1 MSDVTLESLAAQ
13 VSNLQSSVDQLLH
26 LAGAAP
32 QPTGDGP
39 DSLPDPIPGE
49 GIASYT
55 ARCGQF
61 VGGPKGE
68 HAVRAAGSMFL
79 AGQYLV
85 DKHDGSWKRAVWEF
99 IMGDPAYTPDPAW
112 QAKYPQG

>member
-1 MSDVTLESLAAQ
+1 MSAEILEK
-13 VSNLQSSVDQLLH
+13 LQYLSDAMAELLRRVPGVV
-26 LAGAAP
+26 AVAP
-32 QPTGDGP
+32 AEPAGP

-68 HAVRAAGSMFL
+68 QAVRAAGSMFL
-79 AGQYLV
+79 VGQYLV
-85 DKHDGSWKRAVWEF
+85 DKHGGKWKPAVWEF
-99 IMGDPAYTPDPAW
+99 IHGQPGYVADPGWD
-112 QAKYPQG
+112 AKYPKG